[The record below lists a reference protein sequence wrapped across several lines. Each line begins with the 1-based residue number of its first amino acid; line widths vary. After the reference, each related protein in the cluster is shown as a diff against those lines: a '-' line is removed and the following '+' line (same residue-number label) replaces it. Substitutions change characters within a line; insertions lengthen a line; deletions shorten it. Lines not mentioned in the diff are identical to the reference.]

1 MAARKS
7 AKRGTSPKAKSKQKS
22 KAKPAAKRRAPARSK
37 KIVAKKAAPKK
48 AIAKKPVAKKPIA
61 RKVVAKKVVAKKS
74 VAKKAVATKAAWPS
88 VTLPALPEIEGYV
101 RSLPPPIVPIV
112 NRLRQLVRD
121 AAPEARE
128 LLDPNGPVYDSNGLF
143 ARIEAGDRQVLI
155 TFLKGAQLD
164 AAEGMLLGSGD
175 TRALSVDSL
184 EGLRESVLQGLV
196 RQAVMLNGRDP
207 SSGAV

>member
-22 KAKPAAKRRAPARSK
+22 KVKPAAKRKAPARQK
-37 KIVAKKAAPKK
+37 KSLARKAAPK
-48 AIAKKPVAKKPIA
+48 
-61 RKVVAKKVVAKKS
+61 KVVAKKVVAKKVVAKKP
-74 VAKKAVATKAAWPS
+74 VAKKAPRKAAWPS
-88 VTLPALPEIEGYV
+88 VTLPPLPEIEGYV

-112 NRLRQLVRD
+112 NRLRQIVRD

-143 ARIEAGDRQVLI
+143 ARIEAGDRQVLF

-164 AAEGMLLGSGD
+164 DDEGTLLGKGD
-175 TRALSVDSL
+175 TRSLSVDSL
-184 EGLRESVLQGLV
+184 ETLRESVLQGLV
-196 RQAVMLNGRDP
+196 RQAVLLNGRDP

>member
-7 AKRGTSPKAKSKQKS
+7 AKRGKTPKAKSKQKAKS
-22 KAKPAAKRRAPARSK
+22 KPAAKRRVPARAK
-37 KIVAKKAAPKK
+37 KIAPKKAAPRKVAPKKVAPKKAAPKTAPK
-48 AIAKKPVAKKPIA
+48 TVAPKK
-61 RKVVAKKVVAKKS
+61 
-74 VAKKAVATKAAWPS
+74 TWPS

-143 ARIEAGDRQVLI
+143 ARIEANDRQVLI
-155 TFLKGAQLD
+155 TFLKGAELD
-164 AAEGMLLGSGD
+164 AEEGTLFGEGV
-175 TRALSVDSL
+175 TRALSVASL

>member
-48 AIAKKPVAKKPIA
+48 AVAKKPIA
-61 RKVVAKKVVAKKS
+61 RKVVAKKS

-164 AAEGMLLGSGD
+164 AAEGMLLGNGD

>member
-37 KIVAKKAAPKK
+37 KIVAKKAVAPK
-48 AIAKKPVAKKPIA
+48 
-61 RKVVAKKVVAKKS
+61 KKVVAKK
-74 VAKKAVATKAAWPS
+74 AAPKKAAAPKKVAAPKKAAWPS

-164 AAEGMLLGSGD
+164 AAEGMLLGNGD

>member
-1 MAARKS
+1 MAARKN
-7 AKRGTSPKAKSKQKS
+7 AKRGTSPKAKQKAKS
-22 KAKPAAKRRAPARSK
+22 KPAAKRRVPAR
-37 KIVAKKAAPKK
+37 AKAAPKK
-48 AIAKKPVAKKPIA
+48 VAP
-61 RKVVAKKVVAKKS
+61 KKVAPKKVAPKK
-74 VAKKAVATKAAWPS
+74 VAPKKVAPKKVAPKKTWPS

-155 TFLKGAQLD
+155 TFLKGAQLE
-164 AAEGMLLGSGD
+164 AEEGLLLGQGV

-184 EGLRESVLQGLV
+184 EGLRESVLKGLV

>member
-37 KIVAKKAAPKK
+37 KVVAKKAAPKK
-48 AIAKKPVAKKPIA
+48 AVAKKPVAKKPVA
-61 RKVVAKKVVAKKS
+61 RKVVAKKP

>member
-22 KAKPAAKRRAPARSK
+22 KAKPVAKRRAPARAK
-37 KIVAKKAAPKK
+37 KVAARKAAPKK
-48 AIAKKPVAKKPIA
+48 PAAKKVAAKKPAAK
-61 RKVVAKKVVAKKS
+61 KVVAKKVV
-74 VAKKAVATKAAWPS
+74 VAKKKAAWPS

-164 AAEGMLLGSGD
+164 AAEGTLLGKGD

>member
-22 KAKPAAKRRAPARSK
+22 KAKPAAKRRAPARAK
-37 KIVAKKAAPKK
+37 KVAARKAAPKK
-48 AIAKKPVAKKPIA
+48 PAAKKVAAKKP
-61 RKVVAKKVVAKKS
+61 VAKKVVAKKVV
-74 VAKKAVATKAAWPS
+74 VAKKKAAWPS

-164 AAEGMLLGSGD
+164 AAEGTLLGKGD